1 MNIGVIGLG
10 SMGKRRIRL
19 LKNLEQCGSI
29 IGIDSREDRRIE
41 AEEAFK
47 TVGIV
52 VRAKI
57 ERLCNERRYE
67 EAKELEKAL
76 ITINNADYNH

>member
-1 MNIGVIGLG
+1 MDREFTQTIETCGHPFSVAA
-10 SMGKRRIRL
+10 GK
-19 LKNLEQCGSI
+19 EV
-29 IGIDSREDRRIE
+29 ED
-41 AEEAFK
+41 AFK

-57 ERLCNERRYE
+57 ERLCSERRYE

>member
-1 MNIGVIGLG
+1 MDREFTQTIETYGNPFSV
-10 SMGKRRIRL
+10 SSGK
-19 LKNLEQCGSI
+19 
-29 IGIDSREDRRIE
+29 E

-67 EAKELEKAL
+67 VAKELEKAL

>member
-1 MNIGVIGLG
+1 MDREFTQKIETCGHYFSVTA
-10 SMGKRRIRL
+10 GK
-19 LKNLEQCGSI
+19 
-29 IGIDSREDRRIE
+29 E

-57 ERLCNERRYE
+57 ERLCSEKRYE
-67 EAKELEKAL
+67 EAKELENAL